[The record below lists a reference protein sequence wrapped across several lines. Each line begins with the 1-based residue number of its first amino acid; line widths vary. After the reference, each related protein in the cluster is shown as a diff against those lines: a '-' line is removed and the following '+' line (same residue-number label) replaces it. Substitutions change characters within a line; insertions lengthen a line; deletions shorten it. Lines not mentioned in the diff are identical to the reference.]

1 MRLTF
6 GENGDQHVRARHL
19 FPARRLNMEGRSLY
33 DPLEAVGRLSLFLAV
48 DDEVLKLRI
57 EIMDDG
63 LAQRVEVDAASSQH
77 CGRVDV
83 VDQRQQQMLQRRIL
97 MTPFIG
103 DDSARRRVFSSA
115 REKMASGLSLL
126 FHDALKRVLVLAGV
140 IHHLRHFRFRDLVG
154 VHAAFANASVV
165 HLEHDLSRLLR
176 VLVEEGL

>member
-1 MRLTF
+1 MARALGDPMADIIDRIVARHVLLLQEIRGVRLTF

-33 DPLEAVGRLSLFLAV
+33 DPLEAVGRLGLFLAV

-63 LAQRVEVDAASSQH
+63 LAQRVEVDAAGSQH

-103 DDSARRRVFSSA
+103 ERQRPAKGLLECAGENRHRASHFFS
-115 REKMASGLSLL
+115 MM
-126 FHDALKRVLVLAGV
+126 H
-140 IHHLRHFRFRDLVG
+140 
-154 VHAAFANASVV
+154 
-165 HLEHDLSRLLR
+165 
-176 VLVEEGL
+176 